1 MRSFMRLVSGGL
13 VIGLSLSSCGGGQR
27 APEPVRASSR
37 PAPLAPARA
46 TMSAAEYMTSASAL
60 DLYVIKASELALHRS
75 QALRVREVAE
85 RLIAAHRGS
94 SAQLSLGGRRL
105 NLLPTALVRH
115 LCSLGDQG
123 GERAGGHLEKG
134 IRHQ

>member
-1 MRSFMRLVSGGL
+1 MPATLRLGS
-13 VIGLSLSSCGGGQR
+13 IG
-27 APEPVRASSR
+27 PEVK
-37 PAPLAPARA
+37 PLQ
-46 TMSAAEYMTSASAL
+46 EF
-60 DLYVIKASELALHRS
+60 
-75 QALRVREVAE
+75 
-85 RLIAAHRGS
+85 
-94 SAQLSLGGRRL
+94 L